1 MGRNR
6 KKNIYAL
13 YRGDEPLGVGTA
25 DELAERL
32 GIKRD
37 TILWLSTPAA
47 HRRANDKW
55 MVAYKVVDE

>member
-25 DELAERL
+25 DELAEAM
-32 GIKRD
+32 GVKRD

-55 MVAYKVVDE
+55 MVAYKVEEG